1 MMVWERGSQRRVMVS
16 VAITFLAS
24 LPPQYLK
31 NAPNGICGSSTPEQS
46 GPQSG
51 SRQLQEF
58 RLAEAK
64 LRKWPAQA
72 CGIRLFAATMTTTR
86 DVGCKSFPEI
96 TNAIDRQNGS
106 VSGRQDTGG
115 NPMHKG
121 IGLTVAVA
129 LTAVVGSGSAR
140 AADKIKVGVF
150 STLEGTYTALGEDG
164 MRGFDLA
171 MMQHHNKAGGKDLEI
186 IRGSSDASPDSAL
199 RAAKKLVEQDKVE
212 LLIAPLSGSEGIALH
227 DYAKTQ
233 PQVTFINGCSGALET
248 TYVNPAP
255 NFFRFNIDGAQMH
268 KGLGDYIYNV
278 KHFKKIAT
286 VGEDY
291 SFIYTQVFGLALD
304 YCPRGGQIT
313 KRIWVPLG
321 TKDFASTIA
330 ALPDDV
336 DAIYLGLGGAD
347 AVNFLNQYS
356 QAGGK
361 AHLMGGSIM
370 VDQTVLS
377 AKGDAKKAMIGTIA
391 SSGMADT
398 WDDPG
403 WKAFVKLYQ
412 ESTPADKR
420 LPSPGLLATNYYG
433 SAMALFEALNKIN
446 GDLSDNQS
454 KLKAALAG
462 LTIDAPNGKI
472 SLDEDRQAIGTNFV
486 TEVAEDGQGGLV
498 SKVVKIVPDVHQT
511 LGYPRDTFVKIG
523 PPSRTNPECKK
534 Y

>member
-1 MMVWERGSQRRVMVS
+1 MLKGTVCLAAM
-16 VAITFLAS
+16 AS
-24 LPPQYLK
+24 LFM
-31 NAPNGICGSSTPEQS
+31 S
-46 GPQSG
+46 GAAFA
-51 SRQLQEF
+51 QE
-58 RLAEAK
+58 
-64 LRKWPAQA
+64 
-72 CGIRLFAATMTTTR
+72 
-86 DVGCKSFPEI
+86 
-96 TNAIDRQNGS
+96 
-106 VSGRQDTGG
+106 
-115 NPMHKG
+115 
-121 IGLTVAVA
+121 
-129 LTAVVGSGSAR
+129 
-140 AADKIKVGVF
+140 KIKVGVTA
-150 STLEGTYTALGEDG
+150 TLEGTYTVLGEDG
-164 MRGFDLA
+164 
-171 MMQHHNKAGGKDLEI
+171 
-186 IRGSSDASPDSAL
+186 IRGHQTALNTFGKKVGDKELEFVIASTDATPDSAV
-199 RAAKKLVEQDKVE
+199 RAVRKLIEQDKVQI
-212 LLIAPLSGSEGIALH
+212 LLSPLSGDEGIAVKNF
-227 DYAKTQ
+227 AKTH
-233 PQVTFINGCSGALET
+233 PELTFINAASGAQET
-248 TYVNPAP
+248 TYVDPAP
-255 NFFRFNIDGAQMH
+255 NFFRYNMDGAQWQV
-268 KGLGDYIYNV
+268 GLGIYAYET
-278 KHFKKIAT
+278 KGYRKIAT

-291 SFIYTQVFGLALD
+291 SFIYTQVFGLVLEFCGA
-304 YCPRGGQIT
+304 GGQVT
-313 KRIWVPLG
+313 NRQWVPLG

-347 AVNFLNQYS
+347 AVNFLNQYQ

-377 AKGDAKKAMIGTIA
+377 AKGDAKKAMLGTIA

-403 WKAFVKLYQ
+403 WKAFVTLYQ
-412 ESTPADKR
+412 GATPADKR

-433 SAMALFEALNKIN
+433 ATMAMFEALNKVN

-454 KLKAALAG
+454 KFKTALAG